1 MKITIIADNYVD
13 KADFLAEHG
22 FSCLIE
28 TSDFDILFDTGQGV
42 AFFNNL
48 KQMNIKHADFLVL
61 SHGHYDHTGGLSRHL
76 YDCAAITTDI
86 YASRYIFDRH
96 LRYDGDKT
104 YDFAGFGSTK
114 EDIGR
119 AFKLHMNTGFTQIAD
134 NIFLSGTIDREVVFD
149 ADVRLYVEIDN
160 IKQKDM
166 FRDEQYLIIR
176 EEDGIHLVTGCT
188 HCGAE
193 NLIHHAKKLFPDD
206 KIASITGGLHLYRS
220 TQAETEQVISM
231 LEKEDIK
238 TIATGHCTGID
249 AIFRMKSRLG
259 DKVIFTKAGMEIRY

>member
-13 KADFLAEHG
+13 RADFLAEHG
-22 FSCLIE
+22 FSCYIE
-28 TSDFDILFDTGQGV
+28 TSDYDILFDTSQGD
-42 AFFNNL
+42 AFINNL
-48 KQMNIKHADFLVL
+48 RQLNIKHADFLVL

-76 YDCAAITTDI
+76 YDCASVTTDL

-104 YDFAGFGSTK
+104 YDFAGFGSK
-114 EDIGR
+114 KDDIAR
-119 AFKLHMNTGFTQIAD
+119 EFKMHFNTGFTQIAE
-134 NIFLSGTIDREVVFD
+134 NVFLSGIIERKISFD
-149 ADVRLYVEIDN
+149 ADVRLYVEIDS

-176 EEDGIHLVTGCT
+176 EEDGIHLITGCT

-193 NLIHHAKKLFPDD
+193 NLIYHAKSLFPDD
-206 KIASITGGLHLYRS
+206 RIASITGGLHLYRS
-220 TQAETEQVISM
+220 TPEETEQVISM

-238 TIATGHCTGID
+238 IIATGHCTGID
-249 AIFRMKSRLG
+249 AIFQMKGRLG
-259 DKVIFTKAGMEIRY
+259 DRVIFTKAGMEIRY